1 VCLPLPDDFWIG
13 LFDEGTIGLSISLRQ
28 SRPTLDNAARYMR
41 RRHLYVVGQT
51 SAGISTL
58 LLNLIAQ
65 DLAAGQGLAVLDPH
79 DDLAKTVL
87 LHVPRNRNNVIMPR
101 QRARHIGRL
110 NRC

>member
-1 VCLPLPDDFWIG
+1 VAFVMLDPD
-13 LFDEGTIGLSISLRQ
+13 T
-28 SRPTLDNAARYMR
+28 R

-51 SAGISTL
+51 SAGKSTL

-79 DDLAKTVL
+79 GDLAKTVL
-87 LHVPRNRNNVIMPR
+87 LHVPRNRGNVTMPR
-101 QRARHIGRL
+101 QRARHVGRL